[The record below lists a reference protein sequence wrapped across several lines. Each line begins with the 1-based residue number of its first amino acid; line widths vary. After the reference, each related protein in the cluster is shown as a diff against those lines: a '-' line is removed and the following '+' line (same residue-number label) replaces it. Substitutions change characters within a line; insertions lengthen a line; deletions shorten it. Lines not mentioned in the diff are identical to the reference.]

1 MQPLPS
7 PLRLAFWI
15 ASVAGIFFGVRALA
29 GAPAPLGLVVAGF
42 GVLGTL
48 GTLGT
53 LLPGLGV
60 FGAVY
65 ARGPAERCELAL
77 TFDDGP
83 NPTTTPRVL
92 ALLAEHGAK
101 ATFFVVGEKALA
113 HPELVRA
120 MARAGHGVGIH
131 GHVHHRLYALRAAR
145 FVERDLERAVAAVHG
160 ALGVA
165 PTLFRPPVGFVS
177 GAVAVSAERAALTL
191 VGWSARSL
199 DGRAQAT
206 PARVLERATRAL
218 ENGAI
223 LLLHDAAER
232 DDHEPACLPI
242 LGELLARMKAR
253 GLAAVTVDALRRPVR
268 SEDASV

>member
-1 MQPLPS
+1 MQPLLP

-15 ASVAGIFFGVRALA
+15 ASAAGIFFGARALA
-29 GAPAPLGLVVAGF
+29 GSPAPLGLVVPCFA
-42 GVLGTL
+42 VLGAL

-65 ARGPAERCELAL
+65 VRGPADRRELAL

-83 NPTTTPRVL
+83 NPVTTPQVL
-92 ALLAEHGAK
+92 ALLAEHGAL
-101 ATFFVVGEKALA
+101 ATFFVVGEKAAA

-120 MARAGHGVGIH
+120 IAHAGHAVGVH
-131 GHVHHRLYALRAAR
+131 GHVHDRLYALRSVR
-145 FVERDLERAVAAVHG
+145 FVARDLARAVATVERT
-160 ALGVA
+160 LGVA

-177 GAVAVSAERAALTL
+177 GAVAVASERAGLTL

-199 DGRAQAT
+199 DGRANAA
-206 PARVLERATRAL
+206 PARVLERATHAL

-232 DDHEPACLPI
+232 DDHAPPCLTI
-242 LGELLARMKAR
+242 LGELLVRAKER
-253 GLAAVTVDALRRPVR
+253 GLTAVTVDALRRR
-268 SEDASV
+268 L